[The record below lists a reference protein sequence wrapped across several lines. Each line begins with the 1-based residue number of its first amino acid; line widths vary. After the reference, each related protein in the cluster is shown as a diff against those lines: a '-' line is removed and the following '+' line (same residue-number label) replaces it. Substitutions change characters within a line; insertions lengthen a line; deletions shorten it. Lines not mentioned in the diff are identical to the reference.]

1 MKRLSRKLLSL
12 SVALSLFAPLSQA
25 SSLTIAQ
32 PTSATA
38 MDPGFLKEAA
48 TLVDNVFDTLVL
60 RDAQMQLKP
69 GLATHW
75 EPINDTT
82 WQFDLRKDV
91 KFTNGEPVNAAA
103 VKFSIDRI
111 LDPANHAPTISY
123 IRTIKSVDV
132 VGDYQV
138 RIHTNGPDPL
148 LPTRMSRYPAYIV
161 PPGYVSKVGAAE
173 FARKPVGSGAYIVKT
188 FIPDERVVM
197 EANPN
202 YWRGKPSIDEVTW
215 RPIPEATARITAL
228 LTGEAQLVEG
238 VPADLAP
245 LVKSKPGVKLE
256 QVKGGGL
263 TIYLGIKNS
272 EPPLNDVRVRQA
284 LSLALNRDAY
294 TQSLLHGFGTP
305 TGTLAGPKDYGYKAI
320 SAPKQDR
327 EKAKALLKEAG
338 YAQGFTLKFQAPRRY
353 IASADVGQAIVAD
366 LAAIGVKAQL
376 EVPEWSVYTQQVA
389 SGKQAPL
396 YMLGWGSTQTL
407 DADAALYPV
416 LHAGEPYSTVSDPA
430 LDKLLNESRAT
441 VDAAK
446 RKALLEQIQDRV
458 ATEQSLIPLY
468 REDAIYA
475 SSDNVTF
482 TGREDARVSLFDMRV
497 K

>member
-75 EPINDTT
+75 EAVNDTT

-123 IRTIKSVDV
+123 IRTIKSVEA

-202 YWRGKPSIDEVTW
+202 YWRGKPAIDEVTW

-228 LTGEAQLVEG
+228 LTGEAQL
-238 VPADLAP
+238 
-245 LVKSKPGVKLE
+245 
-256 QVKGGGL
+256 
-263 TIYLGIKNS
+263 
-272 EPPLNDVRVRQA
+272 
-284 LSLALNRDAY
+284 
-294 TQSLLHGFGTP
+294 
-305 TGTLAGPKDYGYKAI
+305 
-320 SAPKQDR
+320 
-327 EKAKALLKEAG
+327 
-338 YAQGFTLKFQAPRRY
+338 
-353 IASADVGQAIVAD
+353 
-366 LAAIGVKAQL
+366 
-376 EVPEWSVYTQQVA
+376 
-389 SGKQAPL
+389 
-396 YMLGWGSTQTL
+396 
-407 DADAALYPV
+407 
-416 LHAGEPYSTVSDPA
+416 
-430 LDKLLNESRAT
+430 
-441 VDAAK
+441 
-446 RKALLEQIQDRV
+446 
-458 ATEQSLIPLY
+458 
-468 REDAIYA
+468 
-475 SSDNVTF
+475 
-482 TGREDARVSLFDMRV
+482 
-497 K
+497 